1 VSPSPRRPTLADRLQ
16 QQWLTGGPLSAAL
29 LPLSG
34 LYRALL
40 ALRSFAYRTGLK
52 RVETLPVPV
61 IVVGNWIVGGAGK
74 TPTTLAL
81 LALLRE
87 RGLRAGVV
95 SRGYGRDG
103 DGVRLVTR
111 VSTAREVGDEP
122 LLIHLRSGAPVAV
135 GRDRVAAAR
144 ALLAAEPG
152 LQLLVS
158 DDGLQHWRLPRRL
171 SLLVF
176 DERGL
181 GNGRLLPAGPL
192 RQPPQALSSDQLV
205 VYNAQQ
211 ASTPLPGFVAERGLA
226 GAVTLAEWWA
236 GRPAGVDTLLALRGR
251 PGLLAVAGIARPQ
264 RFFDMLAGLGLSFD
278 TLALPDHADF
288 TELPWPADVAG
299 IVLTEKDAVKLPPER
314 VGALS
319 VWVVALDFSPGA
331 GFAAALD
338 QQLQKLFP
346 PA

>member
-16 QQWLTGGPLSAAL
+16 RQWLTGGPLSVAL
-29 LPLSG
+29 LPLSW
-34 LYRALL
+34 LYRTLL
-40 ALRSFAYRTGLK
+40 ALRQLAYAIGFK
-52 RVETLPVPV
+52 RVEALPVPV

-81 LALLRE
+81 LTLLRA
-87 RGLRAGVV
+87 RGLRVGVV
-95 SRGYGRDG
+95 SRGYGREG

-158 DDGLQHWRLPRRL
+158 DDGLQHWRLPRDL

-192 RQPPQALSSDQLV
+192 RQPPAPLSPNQLV
-205 VYNAQQ
+205 VYNAPQP
-211 ASTPLPGFVAERGLA
+211 STALPGFVAQRRLA
-226 GAVTLAEWWA
+226 GAVTLKAWWA
-236 GRPAGVDTLLALRGR
+236 GQPAQMDALLALRGR
-251 PGLLAVAGIARPQ
+251 PGLLAVAGVARPQ
-264 RFFDMLAGLGLSFD
+264 RFFDMLHGLGLSLD

-288 TELPWPADVAG
+288 ASLPWPADASG
-299 IVLTEKDAVKLPPER
+299 ILLTEKDAVKLPPER
-314 VGALS
+314 VGALP

-331 GFAAALD
+331 GFEAALD
-338 QQLQKLFP
+338 AQLQKLF
-346 PA
+346 ALA